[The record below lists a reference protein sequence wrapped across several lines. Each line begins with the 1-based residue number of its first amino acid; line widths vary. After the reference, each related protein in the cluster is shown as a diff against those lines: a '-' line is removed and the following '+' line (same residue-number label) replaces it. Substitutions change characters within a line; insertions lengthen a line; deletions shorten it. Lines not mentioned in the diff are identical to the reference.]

1 MNGLNKKISIN
12 SSLDPQY
19 QCGQIRTTDLSY
31 LHIAH
36 CYKYFQKKNYF
47 YSLRSLGYYLNY
59 IAHLSFIFALLIF
72 QLGFYFYFAITQEEF
87 AIILTDI
94 LNFLEEAFFK
104 HQFNFVYFR
113 IYAVPK
119 SIYFEY
125 YYFYLMNFI
134 KYCFT

>member
-1 MNGLNKKISIN
+1 
-12 SSLDPQY
+12 
-19 QCGQIRTTDLSY
+19 
-31 LHIAH
+31 
-36 CYKYFQKKNYF
+36 
-47 YSLRSLGYYLNY
+47 LNY